1 MKRRASAAQKEPIR
15 PRSESLMS
23 QAIEVATL
31 AHDGITDR
39 KGRPYILHALEVA
52 MDANTSEEFV
62 VGMLHDVLE
71 HSNDRVTVKDL
82 VGMDFPQ
89 QVIEAVVRLTKR
101 KEGLLEERWEDY
113 ISRVAEHPLTLR
125 VKLRDIESN
134 MEMLRSRII
143 EAADAERMERYL
155 SARERLLL
163 LMED

>member
-1 MKRRASAAQKEPIR
+1 MRKRASAAQREPIK
-15 PRSESLMS
+15 PRSESLLS

-39 KGRPYILHALEVA
+39 KGRPYILHVMEVA
-52 MDANTSEEFV
+52 MEAKTTEEFI

-71 HSNDRVTVKDL
+71 HSNGRVTAKDL
-82 VGMDFPQ
+82 VDMYFPPA
-89 QVIEAVVRLTKR
+89 VVEAVVSLTKR
-101 KEGLLEERWEDY
+101 NEGLLEERWEDY

-134 MEMLRSRII
+134 MELLRSSII
-143 EAADAERMERYL
+143 EAADAERMERYI

-163 LMED
+163 LMEE

>member
-1 MKRRASAAQKEPIR
+1 MRKRASAAPQEPLR

-39 KGRPYILHALEVA
+39 KGRPYILHVLEVA
-52 MDANTSEEFV
+52 MEAKTSEEFI
-62 VGMLHDVLE
+62 VGVLHDVLE
-71 HSNDRVTVKDL
+71 HSNGRVTEEDL
-82 VGMDFPQ
+82 ADLEFPPS
-89 QVIEAVVRLTKR
+89 VVEAVVRLTKR
-101 KEGLLEERWEDY
+101 KEGMLVERWEDY

-134 MEMLRSRII
+134 MELLRSSII

-163 LMED
+163 LMEV